1 MMLVFMLEEPS
12 MKAFLQGLLPRILP
26 PHVGFKLIP
35 HEGKSDL
42 EKSLKIKL
50 RGWRTPETRF
60 IVVRDQDSGDCK
72 RIKTRLRA
80 LCEEAE
86 RPDTLIRI
94 ACQELEAW
102 FVADLA
108 AVEQAFERPGLAK
121 LQDKEKYRQPDLLG
135 SPSKELA
142 ALIPGYGKIG
152 GGRLLGPLV
161 ALDNTRSPSFTAFL
175 AGVRRLAGEP
185 F

>member
-1 MMLVFMLEEPS
+1 MSASSSSRTKVSRIWRSRSRLSCEVGEH
-12 MKAFLQGLLPRILP
+12 PR
-26 PHVGFKLIP
+26 HA
-35 HEGKSDL
+35 S
-42 EKSLKIKL
+42 SS
-50 RGWRTPETRF
+50 
-60 IVVRDQDSGDCK
+60 VRDQDSGDCK

-94 ACQELEAW
+94 ACRELEAW